1 MNQNPFSFYDF
12 LGYLIPGGFFILLM
26 YFCGLTFDL
35 DIVIDLTE
43 LLRGQSQI
51 FGILNYGSIVI
62 ISYIAGHFIS
72 ITSAFFIEKYMN
84 EELQYPSEYLFNK
97 LSDDKKNVLTP
108 SSDKLNEDTK
118 RKIKCCII
126 KVMLFPIIPW
136 DYATQKLCYSQ
147 SLPFQL
153 ANTTWLMI
161 KEGYEKKFRIDD
173 KLLNIR
179 TGLHDDL
186 FRLAY
191 HYVYE
196 FSNQHQ
202 TKIQNYVALY
212 GFCRNICLVFVI
224 TFWISFLTLIYRAIE
239 GGAVSYI
246 SISTLLSFF
255 FVYVFYVGFV
265 KFYRRYTLEVL
276 MAFAVLQSK
285 DAIGNDSNLL
295 IVFYVQIMPDDFVM
309 QLHRF

>member
-1 MNQNPFSFYDF
+1 MNQNPFSLYDF

-26 YFCGLTFDL
+26 YFCGLTLDL

-84 EELQYPSEYLFNK
+84 KELQYPSEYLFDK

-108 SSDKLNEDTK
+108 SSDKQNEDTK
-118 RKIKCCII
+118 RKIKYCII
-126 KVMLFPIIPW
+126 KVMLLPIIPW

-224 TFWISFLTLIYRAIE
+224 TFWISFLTLIYRAIK

-255 FVYVFYVGFV
+255 LIYVFYVGFV

-285 DAIGNDSNLL
+285 DAIN
-295 IVFYVQIMPDDFVM
+295 
-309 QLHRF
+309 

>member
-35 DIVIDLTE
+35 DIVVDLTE
-43 LLRGQSQI
+43 LLKGQSQI
-51 FGILNYGSIVI
+51 FGVLNYASIVI

-84 EELQYPSEYLFNK
+84 EKLGYPSQYLFNK
-97 LSDDKKNVLTP
+97 LSDDLEIVCTP
-108 SSDKLNEDTK
+108 SCCEQDEDIK
-118 RKIKCCII
+118 RKIKYRII
-126 KVMLFPIIPW
+126 KAVLLPITPW

-153 ANTTWLMI
+153 ANTTWLII
-161 KEGYEKKFRIDD
+161 KDGYEKKFRLDSE
-173 KLLNIR
+173 LLKVG

-196 FSNQHQ
+196 FSNQHRS
-202 TKIQNYVALY
+202 KIQNYVALY
-212 GFCRNICLVFVI
+212 GFCRNICLVFII
-224 TFWISFLTLIYRAIE
+224 TFWISFLTFICRLVE
-239 GGAVSYI
+239 GNSTFYSLVSV
-246 SISTLLSFF
+246 LLSFF

-276 MAFAVLQSK
+276 MAFAVLQRK
-285 DAIGNDSNLL
+285 DNIN
-295 IVFYVQIMPDDFVM
+295 
-309 QLHRF
+309 

>member
-1 MNQNPFSFYDF
+1 MNSTIRIFWSLKVNQNPFSFYDF

-35 DIVIDLTE
+35 DIVVDLTE
-43 LLRGQSQI
+43 LLKGQSQI
-51 FGILNYGSIVI
+51 FGVLNYASIVI

-84 EELQYPSEYLFNK
+84 EKLGYPSQYLFNK
-97 LSDDKKNVLTP
+97 LSDDLEIVCTP
-108 SSDKLNEDTK
+108 SCCEQDEDIK
-118 RKIKCCII
+118 RKIKYRII
-126 KVMLFPIIPW
+126 KAVLSPITPW

-153 ANTTWLMI
+153 ANTTWLII
-161 KEGYEKKFRIDD
+161 KDGYEKKFRLDSE
-173 KLLNIR
+173 LLKVG

-202 TKIQNYVALY
+202 SKIQNYVALY
-212 GFCRNICLVFVI
+212 GFCRNICLVFII
-224 TFWISFLTLIYRAIE
+224 TFWISFLTFICRLIE
-239 GGAVSYI
+239 GN
-246 SISTLLSFF
+246 SISYSLISVLLSFF

-276 MAFAVLQSK
+276 MAFAVLQRK
-285 DAIGNDSNLL
+285 DNIN
-295 IVFYVQIMPDDFVM
+295 
-309 QLHRF
+309 

>member
-35 DIVIDLTE
+35 DIVVDLTE
-43 LLRGQSQI
+43 LLKGQSQI
-51 FGILNYGSIVI
+51 FGVLNYASIVI

-84 EELQYPSEYLFNK
+84 EKLGYPSQYLFNK
-97 LSDDKKNVLTP
+97 LSDDLEIVCTP
-108 SSDKLNEDTK
+108 SCCEQDEDIK
-118 RKIKCCII
+118 RKIKYRII
-126 KVMLFPIIPW
+126 KAVLLPITPW

-153 ANTTWLMI
+153 ANTTWQII
-161 KEGYEKKFRIDD
+161 KDGYEKKFRLDNE
-173 KLLNIR
+173 LLKFG

-202 TKIQNYVALY
+202 SKIQNYVALY
-212 GFCRNICLVFVI
+212 GFCRNICLVFII
-224 TFWISFLTLIYRAIE
+224 TFWISFLTFIFRLVE
-239 GGAVSYI
+239 GN
-246 SISTLLSFF
+246 SISYSLISVLLSFF

-276 MAFAVLQSK
+276 MAFAVLQRK
-285 DAIGNDSNLL
+285 DNIN
-295 IVFYVQIMPDDFVM
+295 
-309 QLHRF
+309 

>member
-35 DIVIDLTE
+35 DIVVDLTE
-43 LLRGQSQI
+43 LLKGQSQI
-51 FGILNYGSIVI
+51 FGVLNYASIVI

-84 EELQYPSEYLFNK
+84 EKLGYPSQYLFNK
-97 LSDDKKNVLTP
+97 LSDDLEIVCTP
-108 SSDKLNEDTK
+108 SCCEQDEDIK
-118 RKIKCCII
+118 RKIKYRII
-126 KVMLFPIIPW
+126 KAVLLPITPW

-153 ANTTWLMI
+153 ANTTWQII
-161 KEGYEKKFRIDD
+161 KDGYEKKFRLDNE
-173 KLLNIR
+173 LLKVG

-202 TKIQNYVALY
+202 SKIQNYVALY
-212 GFCRNICLVFVI
+212 GFCRNICLVFII
-224 TFWISFLTLIYRAIE
+224 TFWISFLTFIFRLVE
-239 GGAVSYI
+239 GN
-246 SISTLLSFF
+246 SISYSLISVLLSFF

-276 MAFAVLQSK
+276 MAFAVLQRK
-285 DAIGNDSNLL
+285 DNIN
-295 IVFYVQIMPDDFVM
+295 
-309 QLHRF
+309 

>member
-35 DIVIDLTE
+35 DIVVDLTE
-43 LLRGQSQI
+43 LLKGQSQI
-51 FGILNYGSIVI
+51 FGVLNYASIVI

-84 EELQYPSEYLFNK
+84 EKLGYPSQYLFNK
-97 LSDDKKNVLTP
+97 LSDDLEIVCTP
-108 SSDKLNEDTK
+108 SCCEQDEDIK
-118 RKIKCCII
+118 RKIKYRII
-126 KVMLFPIIPW
+126 KAVLLPITPW

-153 ANTTWLMI
+153 AITTWQII
-161 KEGYEKKFRIDD
+161 KDGYEKKFRLDNE
-173 KLLNIR
+173 LLKVG

-202 TKIQNYVALY
+202 SKIQNYVALY
-212 GFCRNICLVFVI
+212 GFCRNICLVFII
-224 TFWISFLTLIYRAIE
+224 TFWISFLTFIFRLVE
-239 GGAVSYI
+239 GN
-246 SISTLLSFF
+246 SISYSLVSVLLSFF

-276 MAFAVLQSK
+276 MAFAVLQRK
-285 DAIGNDSNLL
+285 DNIN
-295 IVFYVQIMPDDFVM
+295 
-309 QLHRF
+309 

>member
-35 DIVIDLTE
+35 DIVVDLTE
-43 LLRGQSQI
+43 LLKGQSQI
-51 FGILNYGSIVI
+51 FGVLNYASIVI

-84 EELQYPSEYLFNK
+84 EKLGYPSQYLFNK
-97 LSDDKKNVLTP
+97 LSDDLEIVCTP
-108 SSDKLNEDTK
+108 SCCEQDEDIK
-118 RKIKCCII
+118 RKIKYRVI
-126 KVMLFPIIPW
+126 KAVLLPITPW

-153 ANTTWLMI
+153 ANTTWQII
-161 KEGYEKKFRIDD
+161 KDGYEKKFRLDNE
-173 KLLNIR
+173 LLKVG

-202 TKIQNYVALY
+202 SKIQNYVALY
-212 GFCRNICLVFVI
+212 GFCRNICLVFII
-224 TFWISFLTLIYRAIE
+224 TFWISFLTFIFRLVE
-239 GGAVSYI
+239 GN
-246 SISTLLSFF
+246 SISYSLISVLLSFF

-276 MAFAVLQSK
+276 MAFAVLQRK
-285 DAIGNDSNLL
+285 DNIN
-295 IVFYVQIMPDDFVM
+295 
-309 QLHRF
+309 

>member
-26 YFCGLTFDL
+26 YFCGLTFNL

-97 LSDDKKNVLTP
+97 LSDVKKNVLTP
-108 SSDKLNEDTK
+108 SSDKQNEDTK
-118 RKIKCCII
+118 RKIKYCII

-179 TGLHDDL
+179 TGLHDDS

-285 DAIGNDSNLL
+285 DAIN
-295 IVFYVQIMPDDFVM
+295 
-309 QLHRF
+309 

>member
-1 MNQNPFSFYDF
+1 MKNYWRATMNQNPFSFYDF
-12 LGYLIPGGFFILLM
+12 LGYLIPGGFFILLI

-108 SSDKLNEDTK
+108 SSDKQNEDTK
-118 RKIKCCII
+118 RKIKYCII

-285 DAIGNDSNLL
+285 DAIN
-295 IVFYVQIMPDDFVM
+295 
-309 QLHRF
+309 

>member
-108 SSDKLNEDTK
+108 SSDKQNEDTK
-118 RKIKCCII
+118 RKIKYCII

-173 KLLNIR
+173 
-179 TGLHDDL
+179 
-186 FRLAY
+186 
-191 HYVYE
+191 
-196 FSNQHQ
+196 
-202 TKIQNYVALY
+202 
-212 GFCRNICLVFVI
+212 
-224 TFWISFLTLIYRAIE
+224 
-239 GGAVSYI
+239 
-246 SISTLLSFF
+246 
-255 FVYVFYVGFV
+255 
-265 KFYRRYTLEVL
+265 
-276 MAFAVLQSK
+276 
-285 DAIGNDSNLL
+285 
-295 IVFYVQIMPDDFVM
+295 
-309 QLHRF
+309 

>member
-108 SSDKLNEDTK
+108 SSDKQNEDTK
-118 RKIKCCII
+118 RKIKYCII

-196 FSNQHQ
+196 FSNQQQ

-285 DAIGNDSNLL
+285 DAIN
-295 IVFYVQIMPDDFVM
+295 
-309 QLHRF
+309 

>member
-35 DIVIDLTE
+35 DIVVDLTE
-43 LLRGQSQI
+43 LLKGQSQI
-51 FGILNYGSIVI
+51 FGVLNYASIVI

-84 EELQYPSEYLFNK
+84 EKLGYPSQYLFNK
-97 LSDDKKNVLTP
+97 LSDDLEIVCTP
-108 SSDKLNEDTK
+108 SCCEQDEDIK
-118 RKIKCCII
+118 RKIKYRII
-126 KVMLFPIIPW
+126 KAVLSPITPW

-153 ANTTWLMI
+153 ANTTWLII
-161 KEGYEKKFRIDD
+161 KDGYEKKFRLDSE
-173 KLLNIR
+173 LLKVG

-202 TKIQNYVALY
+202 SKIQNYVALY
-212 GFCRNICLVFVI
+212 GFCRNICLVFII
-224 TFWISFLTLIYRAIE
+224 TFWISFLTFICRLIE
-239 GGAVSYI
+239 GN
-246 SISTLLSFF
+246 SISYSLISVLLSFF

-276 MAFAVLQSK
+276 MAFAVLQRK
-285 DAIGNDSNLL
+285 DNIN
-295 IVFYVQIMPDDFVM
+295 
-309 QLHRF
+309 

>member
-35 DIVIDLTE
+35 DIVVDLTE
-43 LLRGQSQI
+43 LLKGQSQI
-51 FGILNYGSIVI
+51 FGVLNYASIVI

-84 EELQYPSEYLFNK
+84 EKLGYPSQYLFNK
-97 LSDDKKNVLTP
+97 LSDDLEIVCTP
-108 SSDKLNEDTK
+108 SCCEQDENIK
-118 RKIKCCII
+118 RKIKYRII
-126 KVMLFPIIPW
+126 KAVLLPITPW

-153 ANTTWLMI
+153 ANTTWLII
-161 KEGYEKKFRIDD
+161 KDGYEKKFRLDSE
-173 KLLNIR
+173 LLKVG

-202 TKIQNYVALY
+202 SKIQNYVALY
-212 GFCRNICLVFVI
+212 GFCRNICLVFII
-224 TFWISFLTLIYRAIE
+224 TFWISFLTFICRLVE
-239 GGAVSYI
+239 GN
-246 SISTLLSFF
+246 SISYSLISGLLSFF
-255 FVYVFYVGFV
+255 FIYVFYVGFV

-276 MAFAVLQSK
+276 MAFAVLQRK
-285 DAIGNDSNLL
+285 DNIN
-295 IVFYVQIMPDDFVM
+295 
-309 QLHRF
+309 

>member
-35 DIVIDLTE
+35 DIVVDLTE
-43 LLRGQSQI
+43 LLRGKSQI
-51 FGILNYGSIVI
+51 FGILNYASIVI
-62 ISYIAGHFIS
+62 ISYITGHFIS

-84 EELQYPSEYLFNK
+84 ENLGYPSQYLFNK
-97 LSDDKKNVLTP
+97 LSDDLEIVCTP
-108 SSDKLNEDTK
+108 SSCEQDEDIK
-118 RKIKCCII
+118 RKIKYCII
-126 KVMLFPIIPW
+126 KAVLLPITPW

-153 ANTTWLMI
+153 ASTTWQMI
-161 KEGYEKKFRIDD
+161 KDGYEKKFILDNE
-173 KLLNIR
+173 LLKVG

-202 TKIQNYVALY
+202 SKIQNYVALY
-212 GFCRNICLVFVI
+212 GFCRNICLVFTI
-224 TFWISFLTLIYRAIE
+224 TFWISLLTFIFRLVEGSDISYSLIS
-239 GGAVSYI
+239 V
-246 SISTLLSFF
+246 LLSFF

-276 MAFAVLQSK
+276 MAFAVLQRK
-285 DAIGNDSNLL
+285 DNIN
-295 IVFYVQIMPDDFVM
+295 
-309 QLHRF
+309 

>member
-35 DIVIDLTE
+35 NIVVDLTK
-43 LLRGQSQI
+43 LLREQSQI
-51 FGILNYGSIVI
+51 LGVLNYASLII

-84 EELQYPSEYLFNK
+84 EKLGYPSQYLFNK
-97 LSDDKKNVLTP
+97 LSDDLESICTP
-108 SSDKLNEDTK
+108 PCDEQFEDTK
-118 RKIKCCII
+118 RKIKYIII
-126 KVMLFPIIPW
+126 KIVLLPITPW
-136 DYATQKLCYSQ
+136 DYATQRLCYSQ

-161 KEGYEKKFRIDD
+161 KEGYEKKFRADNN
-173 KLLNIR
+173 LLKVG

-212 GFCRNICLVFVI
+212 GFCRNICLVFII
-224 TFWISFLTLIYRAIE
+224 TFWISLLTFFHRFAE
-239 GGAVSYI
+239 GGVFSYSLI
-246 SISTLLSFF
+246 SILLSFF

-285 DAIGNDSNLL
+285 DSIS
-295 IVFYVQIMPDDFVM
+295 
-309 QLHRF
+309 

>member
-1 MNQNPFSFYDF
+1 MNSTIRIYWSQKVNQNPFSFYDF

-35 DIVIDLTE
+35 DIVVDLTE
-43 LLRGQSQI
+43 LLRGKSQI
-51 FGILNYGSIVI
+51 FGILNYASIVI

-84 EELQYPSEYLFNK
+84 ENLGYPSQYLFNK
-97 LSDDKKNVLTP
+97 LSDDLEIVCIP
-108 SSDKLNEDTK
+108 SSCEQDEDIK
-118 RKIKCCII
+118 RKIKYCII
-126 KVMLFPIIPW
+126 KAVLLPITPW

-153 ANTTWLMI
+153 ASTTWQMI
-161 KEGYEKKFRIDD
+161 KDGYEKKFILDNE
-173 KLLNIR
+173 LLKVG

-202 TKIQNYVALY
+202 SKIQNYVALY
-212 GFCRNICLVFVI
+212 GFCRNICLVFTI
-224 TFWISFLTLIYRAIE
+224 TFWISLLTFIFRLVEGSGISYSLISVLI
-239 GGAVSYI
+239 
-246 SISTLLSFF
+246 SFF

-276 MAFAVLQSK
+276 MAFAVLQRK
-285 DAIGNDSNLL
+285 DNIN
-295 IVFYVQIMPDDFVM
+295 
-309 QLHRF
+309 

>member
-35 DIVIDLTE
+35 DIVVDLTE
-43 LLRGQSQI
+43 LLKGQSQI
-51 FGILNYGSIVI
+51 FGVLNYASIVI

-84 EELQYPSEYLFNK
+84 EKLGYPSQYLFNK
-97 LSDDKKNVLTP
+97 LSDDLEIVCTP
-108 SSDKLNEDTK
+108 SCCEQDEDIK
-118 RKIKCCII
+118 RKIKYRII
-126 KVMLFPIIPW
+126 KAVLLPITPW

-153 ANTTWLMI
+153 ANTTWLII
-161 KEGYEKKFRIDD
+161 KDGYEKKFRLDSE
-173 KLLNIR
+173 LLKVG

-202 TKIQNYVALY
+202 SKIQNYVALY
-212 GFCRNICLVFVI
+212 GFCRNICLVFII
-224 TFWISFLTLIYRAIE
+224 TFWISFLTFTCRLVE
-239 GGAVSYI
+239 GNSIFYSLVSV
-246 SISTLLSFF
+246 LLSFF
-255 FVYVFYVGFV
+255 FAYVFYVGFV

-276 MAFAVLQSK
+276 MAFAVLQRK
-285 DAIGNDSNLL
+285 DNIN
-295 IVFYVQIMPDDFVM
+295 
-309 QLHRF
+309 

>member
-108 SSDKLNEDTK
+108 SSDKQNEDTK
-118 RKIKCCII
+118 RKIKYCIT

-202 TKIQNYVALY
+202 AKIQNYVALY

-285 DAIGNDSNLL
+285 DAIN
-295 IVFYVQIMPDDFVM
+295 
-309 QLHRF
+309 

>member
-108 SSDKLNEDTK
+108 SSDKQNEDTK
-118 RKIKCCII
+118 RKIKYCII

-239 GGAVSYI
+239 G
-246 SISTLLSFF
+246 
-255 FVYVFYVGFV
+255 
-265 KFYRRYTLEVL
+265 
-276 MAFAVLQSK
+276 
-285 DAIGNDSNLL
+285 
-295 IVFYVQIMPDDFVM
+295 
-309 QLHRF
+309 

>member
-12 LGYLIPGGFFILLM
+12 LGYLIPGGFFILVM

-51 FGILNYGSIVI
+51 FGILNYASIVI
-62 ISYIAGHFIS
+62 ITYIAGHFIS

-84 EELQYPSEYLFNK
+84 KKLGYPSQYLFNK
-97 LSDDKKNVLTP
+97 LIDTSERLCCPSCDEQSADKK
-108 SSDKLNEDTK
+108 TK
-118 RKIKCCII
+118 IMNRIIKC
-126 KVMLFPIIPW
+126 VLSPITLW
-136 DYATQKLCYSQ
+136 DFVTQKICYSQ
-147 SLPFQL
+147 SLPFHL
-153 ANTTWLMI
+153 ANTIWLMI
-161 KEGYEKKFRIDD
+161 KEGYDKKFIINRQLLQD
-173 KLLNIR
+173 KI
-179 TGLHDDL
+179 GLHDDL

-196 FSNQHQ
+196 FSKQHQ

-212 GFCRNICLVFVI
+212 GFCRNICLIFI
-224 TFWISFLTLIYRAIE
+224 ISFWVSVPTFIYRLYTD
-239 GGAVSYI
+239 SDYLYSLL
-246 SISTLLSFF
+246 SIMLSFF

-285 DAIGNDSNLL
+285 DTI
-295 IVFYVQIMPDDFVM
+295 
-309 QLHRF
+309 R

>member
-97 LSDDKKNVLTP
+97 LSDDKKNILTP
-108 SSDKLNEDTK
+108 SSDKQNEDTK
-118 RKIKCCII
+118 RKIKYCII

-224 TFWISFLTLIYRAIE
+224 IFWISFLTLIYRAIE

-285 DAIGNDSNLL
+285 DAIN
-295 IVFYVQIMPDDFVM
+295 
-309 QLHRF
+309 

>member
-35 DIVIDLTE
+35 DIVVDLTE
-43 LLRGQSQI
+43 LLKGQSQI
-51 FGILNYGSIVI
+51 FGVLNYASIVI

-84 EELQYPSEYLFNK
+84 EKLGYPSQYLFNK
-97 LSDDKKNVLTP
+97 LSDDLEIVCTP
-108 SSDKLNEDTK
+108 SCCEQDEDIK
-118 RKIKCCII
+118 RKIKYRII
-126 KVMLFPIIPW
+126 KAVLLPITPW

-153 ANTTWLMI
+153 ANTTWQII
-161 KEGYEKKFRIDD
+161 KDGYEKKFRLDNE
-173 KLLNIR
+173 LLKVG

-202 TKIQNYVALY
+202 SKIQNYVALY
-212 GFCRNICLVFVI
+212 GFCRNICLVFI
-224 TFWISFLTLIYRAIE
+224 FTFWISFLTFIFRLVE
-239 GGAVSYI
+239 GN
-246 SISTLLSFF
+246 SISYSLISVLLSFF

-276 MAFAVLQSK
+276 MAFAVLQRK
-285 DAIGNDSNLL
+285 DNIN
-295 IVFYVQIMPDDFVM
+295 
-309 QLHRF
+309 

>member
-12 LGYLIPGGFFILLM
+12 LGYLIPGVFFILLM

-108 SSDKLNEDTK
+108 SSDKQNEDTK
-118 RKIKCCII
+118 RKIKYCII

-285 DAIGNDSNLL
+285 DAIN
-295 IVFYVQIMPDDFVM
+295 
-309 QLHRF
+309 

>member
-35 DIVIDLTE
+35 DIVVDLTE
-43 LLRGQSQI
+43 LLKGQSQI
-51 FGILNYGSIVI
+51 FGVLNYASIVI

-84 EELQYPSEYLFNK
+84 EKLGYPSQYLFNK
-97 LSDDKKNVLTP
+97 LSDDLEIVCTP
-108 SSDKLNEDTK
+108 SCCEQDEDIK
-118 RKIKCCII
+118 RKIKYRII
-126 KVMLFPIIPW
+126 KAVLLPITPW

-153 ANTTWLMI
+153 ANTTWQMI
-161 KEGYEKKFRIDD
+161 KDGYEKKFRLDNE
-173 KLLNIR
+173 LLKVG

-202 TKIQNYVALY
+202 SKIQNYVALY
-212 GFCRNICLVFVI
+212 GFCRNICLVFII
-224 TFWISFLTLIYRAIE
+224 TFWISFLTFIFRLVE
-239 GGAVSYI
+239 GN
-246 SISTLLSFF
+246 SISYSLISVLLSFF

-276 MAFAVLQSK
+276 MAFAVLQRK
-285 DAIGNDSNLL
+285 DNIN
-295 IVFYVQIMPDDFVM
+295 
-309 QLHRF
+309 

>member
-108 SSDKLNEDTK
+108 SSDKQNEDTK
-118 RKIKCCII
+118 RKIKYCII

-202 TKIQNYVALY
+202 TKIQNHVALY

-285 DAIGNDSNLL
+285 DAIN
-295 IVFYVQIMPDDFVM
+295 
-309 QLHRF
+309 

>member
-35 DIVIDLTE
+35 DIVVDLTE
-43 LLRGQSQI
+43 LLKGQSQI
-51 FGILNYGSIVI
+51 FGVLNYASIVI

-84 EELQYPSEYLFNK
+84 EKLGYPSQYLFNK
-97 LSDDKKNVLTP
+97 LSDDLEIVCTP
-108 SSDKLNEDTK
+108 SCCEQDEDIK
-118 RKIKCCII
+118 RKIKYRII
-126 KVMLFPIIPW
+126 KAVLLPITPW

-153 ANTTWLMI
+153 ANTTWQII
-161 KEGYEKKFRIDD
+161 KDGYEKKFRLDNE
-173 KLLNIR
+173 LLKVG

-202 TKIQNYVALY
+202 SKIQNYVALY
-212 GFCRNICLVFVI
+212 GFCRNICLVFII
-224 TFWISFLTLIYRAIE
+224 TFWISFLTFIFRLVE
-239 GGAVSYI
+239 GN
-246 SISTLLSFF
+246 SISYSLVSVLLS
-255 FVYVFYVGFV
+255 
-265 KFYRRYTLEVL
+265 
-276 MAFAVLQSK
+276 
-285 DAIGNDSNLL
+285 
-295 IVFYVQIMPDDFVM
+295 
-309 QLHRF
+309 

>member
-108 SSDKLNEDTK
+108 SSDKQNEDTK
-118 RKIKCCII
+118 RKIKYCII

-285 DAIGNDSNLL
+285 DAINGTVANS
-295 IVFYVQIMPDDFVM
+295 
-309 QLHRF
+309 RW

>member
-84 EELQYPSEYLFNK
+84 EELQYPS
-97 LSDDKKNVLTP
+97 DDKKNVLTP
-108 SSDKLNEDTK
+108 SSDKQNEDTK
-118 RKIKCCII
+118 RKIKYCII

-285 DAIGNDSNLL
+285 DAIN
-295 IVFYVQIMPDDFVM
+295 
-309 QLHRF
+309 

>member
-108 SSDKLNEDTK
+108 SSDKQNEDTK
-118 RKIKCCII
+118 RKIKYCII

-224 TFWISFLTLIYRAIE
+224 TFWISFRTLIYRAIE

-285 DAIGNDSNLL
+285 DAIN
-295 IVFYVQIMPDDFVM
+295 
-309 QLHRF
+309 

>member
-62 ISYIAGHFIS
+62 ISYIAEHFIS

-108 SSDKLNEDTK
+108 SSDKQNEDTK
-118 RKIKCCII
+118 RKIKYCII

-285 DAIGNDSNLL
+285 DAIN
-295 IVFYVQIMPDDFVM
+295 
-309 QLHRF
+309 

>member
-12 LGYLIPGGFFILLM
+12 LGYLIPGGFFILFM

-108 SSDKLNEDTK
+108 SSDKQNEDTK
-118 RKIKCCII
+118 RKIKYCII

-285 DAIGNDSNLL
+285 DAIN
-295 IVFYVQIMPDDFVM
+295 
-309 QLHRF
+309 

>member
-1 MNQNPFSFYDF
+1 MNSTIRIFWSLKVNQNPFSFYDF

-35 DIVIDLTE
+35 DIVVDLTE
-43 LLRGQSQI
+43 LLKGQSQI
-51 FGILNYGSIVI
+51 FGVLNYASIVI

-84 EELQYPSEYLFNK
+84 EKLGYPSQYLFNK
-97 LSDDKKNVLTP
+97 LSDDLEIVCTP
-108 SSDKLNEDTK
+108 SCCEQDEDIK
-118 RKIKCCII
+118 RKIKYRII
-126 KVMLFPIIPW
+126 KAVLLPITPW

-153 ANTTWLMI
+153 ANTTWQII
-161 KEGYEKKFRIDD
+161 KDGYEKKFRLDNE
-173 KLLNIR
+173 LLKVG

-202 TKIQNYVALY
+202 SKIQNYVALY
-212 GFCRNICLVFVI
+212 GFCRNICLVFII
-224 TFWISFLTLIYRAIE
+224 TFWISFLTFIFRLVE
-239 GGAVSYI
+239 GN
-246 SISTLLSFF
+246 SISYSLVSVLLSFF

-276 MAFAVLQSK
+276 MAFAVLQRK
-285 DAIGNDSNLL
+285 DNIN
-295 IVFYVQIMPDDFVM
+295 
-309 QLHRF
+309 

>member
-35 DIVIDLTE
+35 DIVVDLTE
-43 LLRGQSQI
+43 LLKGQSQI
-51 FGILNYGSIVI
+51 FGVLNYASIVI

-84 EELQYPSEYLFNK
+84 EKLGYPSQYLFNK
-97 LSDDKKNVLTP
+97 LSDDLEIVCTP
-108 SSDKLNEDTK
+108 SCCEQDEDIK
-118 RKIKCCII
+118 RKIKYRII
-126 KVMLFPIIPW
+126 KAVLLPITPW

-153 ANTTWLMI
+153 ANTTWQII
-161 KEGYEKKFRIDD
+161 KDGYEKKFRLDNE
-173 KLLNIR
+173 LLKVG

-202 TKIQNYVALY
+202 SKIQNYVALY
-212 GFCRNICLVFVI
+212 GFCRNICLVFII
-224 TFWISFLTLIYRAIE
+224 TFWISFLTFIFRLVE
-239 GGAVSYI
+239 GN
-246 SISTLLSFF
+246 SISYSLVSVLLSFF

-276 MAFAVLQSK
+276 MAFAVLQRK
-285 DAIGNDSNLL
+285 DNIN
-295 IVFYVQIMPDDFVM
+295 
-309 QLHRF
+309 

>member
-35 DIVIDLTE
+35 DIVVDLTE
-43 LLRGQSQI
+43 LLRGKSQI
-51 FGILNYGSIVI
+51 FGILNYASIVI

-84 EELQYPSEYLFNK
+84 EKLGYPSQYLFNK
-97 LSDDKKNVLTP
+97 LSDDLEIVCTP
-108 SSDKLNEDTK
+108 SSCKQDEDIK
-118 RKIKCCII
+118 RKIKYRII
-126 KVMLFPIIPW
+126 KAVLLPITLW
-136 DYATQKLCYSQ
+136 DYATQKLCYSR

-153 ANTTWLMI
+153 ASTTWQMI
-161 KEGYEKKFRIDD
+161 KDGYEKKFILDNE
-173 KLLNIR
+173 LLKVG

-202 TKIQNYVALY
+202 SKIQNYVALY
-212 GFCRNICLVFVI
+212 GFCRNICLVFII
-224 TFWISFLTLIYRAIE
+224 TFWISLPTFIFRLVEGSGISYSLIS
-239 GGAVSYI
+239 V
-246 SISTLLSFF
+246 LLSFF

-276 MAFAVLQSK
+276 MAFAVLQRK
-285 DAIGNDSNLL
+285 DNIN
-295 IVFYVQIMPDDFVM
+295 
-309 QLHRF
+309 

>member
-1 MNQNPFSFYDF
+1 MKNLWRATMNQNPFSFYDF

-108 SSDKLNEDTK
+108 SSDKQNEDTK
-118 RKIKCCII
+118 RKIKYCII

-285 DAIGNDSNLL
+285 DAIN
-295 IVFYVQIMPDDFVM
+295 
-309 QLHRF
+309 